1 MYDISCFKGPA
12 KGIVALPDLTLCVAA
27 SREIAERV
35 REITL
40 KAPDGAV
47 LPPFSAGAH
56 VEIHL
61 PDGTTRPYSL
71 VDLDGTAMHPE
82 SYTLGVLLETE
93 STGGSRYM
101 HGLQPGDRVTVS
113 APKNSFA
120 LTDSQTPALLVA
132 GGIGITP
139 IASMATALKAA
150 GRPYRLIYA
159 GRSAGAMGFADLLT
173 THHGEA
179 LTLHCDDAQGCPL
192 PLEPLLKEAADS
204 HLYICGPRGMIEA
217 AREIAAANGFAS
229 DAVHFELFEQAAP
242 QAGDQPF
249 EVEIASTGQVFT
261 VPADKTIIE
270 ALEAEGVDLI
280 YDCQRGDCGIC
291 QTGLLEGEADH
302 RDVVLTDAERAANTL
317 IHICVSRARSA
328 RLKLDL

>member
-1 MYDISCFKGPA
+1 MYDISCFNHPA
-12 KGIVALPDLTLCVAA
+12 RGITALPDLTLRVAA

-40 KAPDGAV
+40 EAPVGAV

-71 VDLDGTAMHPE
+71 VDLDGTASRPE
-82 SYTLGVLLETE
+82 NYRLGVLLEAQ

-101 HGLQPGDRVTVS
+101 HGLQPGDMVTIS
-113 APKNSFA
+113 GPKNSFA
-120 LTDSQTPALLVA
+120 LTDSQAPVLLVA

-150 GRPYRLIYA
+150 GRPYRMVYA
-159 GRSAGAMGFADLLT
+159 GRNAGAMGFADLLAV
-173 THHGEA
+173 HHGTA
-179 LTLHCDDAQGCPL
+179 LTLHCDDAEGCPL
-192 PLEPLLKEAADS
+192 PLEPLLKAATDS

-217 AREIAAANGFAS
+217 AREIAAAHGFAP
-229 DAVHFELFEQAAP
+229 DAIHFELFEKTAP
-242 QAGDQPF
+242 QSGDQPF
-249 EVEIASTGQVFT
+249 EVEIASTGQIFT

-302 RDVVLTDAERAANTL
+302 RDVVLTDAERAANKL

>member
-1 MYDISCFKGPA
+1 M
-12 KGIVALPDLTLCVAA
+12 PDLKLCVTS
-27 SREIAERV
+27 SREIAQRV
-35 REITL
+35 REIVL
-40 KAPDGAV
+40 AAPDGAA

-71 VDLDGTAMHPE
+71 VDLDGTASHPE
-82 SYTLGVLLETE
+82 SYTLGVLLEAE

-101 HGLQPGDRVTVS
+101 HGLQPGDTVTIS

-120 LTDSQTPALLVA
+120 LTESQAPVLLVA

-139 IASMATALKAA
+139 IASMATALKGA

-159 GRSAGAMGFADLLT
+159 GRSARAMGFADQLAA
-173 THHGEA
+173 HHGTG
-179 LTLHCDDAQGCPL
+179 LTLHCDDTEGCAL
-192 PLEPLLKEAADS
+192 PLEPLLKAAKGS

-217 AREIAAANGFAS
+217 AREIAAANGFAP

-270 ALEAEGVDLI
+270 ALEDEGVDLI

-302 RDVVLTDAERAANTL
+302 RDVVLTEAERESNTL

>member
-1 MYDISCFKGPA
+1 M
-12 KGIVALPDLTLCVAA
+12 PDLTLCVST

-40 KAPDGAV
+40 KAADGAA

-56 VEIHL
+56 VEIQL

-71 VDLDGTAMHPE
+71 VDLDGTASNPE
-82 SYTLGVLLETE
+82 VYRLGVLLETE

-101 HGLQPGDRVTVS
+101 HALRPGDMVTAS

-120 LTDSQTPALLVA
+120 LTDSQAPVLLVA

-159 GRSAGAMGFADLLT
+159 GRSAGAMGFTDLLAA
-173 THHGEA
+173 HHGTA
-179 LTLHCDDAQGCPL
+179 LAVHCDDAQGCAL
-192 PLEPLLKEAADS
+192 PLEPMLKAATDS

-217 AREIAAANGFAS
+217 AREIAAASGFPH
-229 DAVHFELFEQAAP
+229 DAVHFELFEQTAP

-270 ALEAEGVDLI
+270 ALEDEGIDLI

>member
-1 MYDISCFKGPA
+1 M
-12 KGIVALPDLTLCVAA
+12 PDLTLRVSS

-40 KAPDGAV
+40 TATEGAV
-47 LPPFSAGAH
+47 LPPFTAGAH

-61 PDGTTRPYSL
+61 PDGSTRPYSL
-71 VDLDGTAMHPE
+71 VDLEGTASNPE
-82 SYTLGVLLETE
+82 SYRLGVLLETD

-101 HGLQPGDRVTVS
+101 HALAPGDTVTIS

-120 LTDSQTPALLVA
+120 LTESQAPVLLVA

-150 GRPYRLIYA
+150 GRPYRLVYA
-159 GRSAGAMGFADLLT
+159 GRCARAMGFADQLAAD
-173 THHGEA
+173 HGA
-179 LTLHCDDAQGCPL
+179 DLTLHCDDTEGCPL
-192 PLEPLLKEAADS
+192 PLEPLLKTATDS
-204 HLYICGPRGMIEA
+204 QLYICGPRGMIEA
-217 AREIAAANGFAS
+217 AREIAGAHGFAP
-229 DAVHFELFEQAAP
+229 DAVHFELFEQATP

-302 RDVVLTDAERAANTL
+302 RDVVLSDAERATNSL

>member
-1 MYDISCFKGPA
+1 MS
-12 KGIVALPDLTLCVAA
+12 DLTLRVATV
-27 SREIAERV
+27 REVAERV
-35 REITL
+35 REIVL
-40 KAPDGAV
+40 CAADAAA
-47 LPPFSAGAH
+47 LPPFTAGAH
-56 VEIHL
+56 IEIHL

-71 VDLDGTAMHPE
+71 VDLEGKASQPDC
-82 SYTLGVLLETE
+82 YVLGVLLEPE

-101 HGLQPGDRVTVS
+101 HGLKPGDSVRAS

-120 LTDSQTPALLVA
+120 LVESQAPALLVA

-139 IASMATALKAA
+139 IASMATALKAE

-159 GRSAGAMGFADLLT
+159 GRSARAMGFADVLAR
-173 THHGEA
+173 HHDAA
-179 LTLHCDDAQGCPL
+179 LTVHCDDATGCAL
-192 PLEPLLKEAADS
+192 PLAPLLQSAEPGA
-204 HLYICGPRGMIEA
+204 HLYICGPRAMIEA
-217 AREIAAANGFAS
+217 AREIAAASGFAAE
-229 DAVHFELFEQAAP
+229 AVHFELFEKAVP

-261 VPADKTIIE
+261 VPAEKTIIE
-270 ALEAEGVDLI
+270 ALEAEGIDLI

-291 QTGLLEGEADH
+291 QTALLEGEADH